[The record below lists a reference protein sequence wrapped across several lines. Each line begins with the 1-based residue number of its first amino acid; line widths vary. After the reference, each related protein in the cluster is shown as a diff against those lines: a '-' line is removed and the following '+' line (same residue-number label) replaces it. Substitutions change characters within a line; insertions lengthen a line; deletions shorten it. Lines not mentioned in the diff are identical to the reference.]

1 MHWSR
6 FYLQTKIS
14 HQILM
19 FLSGECANVSYI
31 LCIIDWVSRFF
42 VVYIQTSSFVFIN
55 SSLASFKISQEN
67 HFWNFNTKVHSTPNI
82 LLHFKPA
89 LTARNYIWKEYFFA
103 SWKITCAQATFL
115 FLVYLWRTKWNERK
129 RKQRRILNEPQNSR
143 QLLRTSFIQIS
154 RVCRFFAVIVWVMS
168 CIHSLCLPFLTSH
181 ANLQFFG
188 PR

>member
-19 FLSGECANVSYI
+19 FLSGECAIVSCI
-31 LCIIDWVSRFF
+31 LCVIVWVSRFF

-103 SWKITCAQATFL
+103 SWKITCAQAVEYFYATFL
-115 FLVYLWRTKWNERK
+115 FVVYLWRTKWNERY

-143 QLLRTSFIQIS
+143 
-154 RVCRFFAVIVWVMS
+154 
-168 CIHSLCLPFLTSH
+168 
-181 ANLQFFG
+181 
-188 PR
+188 